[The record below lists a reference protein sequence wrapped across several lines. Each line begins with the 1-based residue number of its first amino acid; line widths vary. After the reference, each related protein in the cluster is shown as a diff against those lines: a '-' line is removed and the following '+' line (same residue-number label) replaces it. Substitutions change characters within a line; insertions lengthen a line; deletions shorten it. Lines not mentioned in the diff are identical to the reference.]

1 MEKQVLVLL
10 LALTFSSLTYAEALR
25 LSEPV
30 QQDESSE
37 TFGALVDSLPAV
49 TTLATVLE
57 APDSF
62 IGKSLALETEVSKV
76 CQKKGCFFI
85 VQQGDKTIRVTFKDY
100 GFFVPTD
107 IAGRKVT
114 LVGELIQKE
123 VSSAQAAHL
132 SKDLGE
138 KGSVKR
144 GVQYQIVASSVRVPK
159 PIANE

>member
-10 LALTFSSLTYAEALR
+10 LALTFSSLTCAEALR

-37 TFGALVDSLPAV
+37 TFGALVERLPAV

-85 VQQGDKTIRVTFKDY
+85 AQQGNKTIRVTFKDY

-144 GVQYQIVASSVRVPK
+144 GVQYQIVASSVRVPR
-159 PIANE
+159 AAF